1 MAVECY
7 FIDIRN
13 QQRNGRKTIT
23 TVEGIPEKYSMTKLL
38 KAWKHMFNSNG
49 TIIEDPER
57 GKIIQIQGDCR
68 KDVSGFNGFTN
79 S

>member
-1 MAVECY
+1 
-7 FIDIRN
+7 
-13 QQRNGRKTIT
+13 
-23 TVEGIPEKYSMTKLL
+23 
-38 KAWKHMFNSNG
+38 MFNSNG